1 MMTIL
6 GFAGRDEWA
15 EWMAAQHTATKG
27 VWLRIAKKGS
37 SGRSVSYA
45 EALEVALSYG
55 WIDGQRRG
63 ESDRTFLQWF
73 GPRAKKSL
81 WSKVNR
87 EKALAMI
94 EAGEMRPAGLKEV
107 ERARAD
113 GRWEQAYDPQRTATV
128 PDDLEAALSRSAK
141 AKSFFA
147 KLDSKNRYAVLH
159 RIQIAKKAETRQRRI
174 AQFVEMLARGEKIH

>member
-1 MMTIL
+1 MKIL
-6 GFAGRDEWA
+6 EFEGREQWA
-15 EWMAAQHTATKG
+15 HWMDTLHTATEG
-27 VWLRIAKKGS
+27 AWLRIAKKGTS
-37 SGRSVSYA
+37 ARSVTYP
-45 EALEVALSYG
+45 EALDVALSYG

-63 ESDRTFLQWF
+63 ESDTTYLQWF
-73 GPRAKKSL
+73 GPRAKTSI

-113 GRWEQAYDPQRTATV
+113 GRWEQAYDPQRTAAV
-128 PDDLEAALSRSAK
+128 PEDLQAELARNAK

-159 RIQIAKKAETRQRRI
+159 RIQIAKKPETRARRI
-174 AQFVEMLARGEKIH
+174 GQFVEMLAKGEKIH